1 MRRLAFLFLFFCII
15 QHLPAQT
22 IQWLTSGTKT
32 HIRGLCPVNEQ
43 VIWVSG
49 NNGTVGKSVDGG
61 QSWQWTIVPGFEKRD
76 FRDIEAFD
84 ENTAVIIA
92 IAEPAHILKTS
103 DGGKNWKIVFTD
115 STKGMFLDAMDFSDE
130 KNGIVVGDPVNGKFF
145 LAVTEDGGEHWSPVA
160 TADSIRPKEG
170 EAFFAASGSNIR
182 LMPGHSFG
190 KARAGVS
197 KGSMEKASA
206 GVPKSSLRKAGAE
219 IPNNSL
225 EKGSAEV
232 PESSSEKARA
242 GVANSSLEKTG
253 AEVPE
258 NSYGTD
264 REKAGAKI
272 PKSSFW
278 MVSGGTLSR
287 LHNGIQAWP
296 LPLLQGKETT
306 GANAIAIE
314 GERAVIVGGD
324 FAADTAS
331 YGNCVLVSLKD
342 QSMRPPVTPPHG
354 YRSCV
359 AFISPQKL
367 ISSGTSGIDISADGG
382 LNWQLVTRDGF
393 HVCRKAK
400 KGTAVFLAGSN
411 GRVAKLNW

>member
-1 MRRLAFLFLFFCII
+1 MSRLAILFLFSS
-15 QHLPAQT
+15 LSNTLAAQT

-49 NNGTVGKSVDGG
+49 NNGTVGRSVDGG
-61 QSWQWTIVPGFEKRD
+61 RNWEWNIVPGFEKRD

-84 ENTAVIIA
+84 ENTAIIIA
-92 IAEPAHILKTS
+92 IAEPGNILKTS

-115 STKGMFLDAMDFSDE
+115 SSKGMFLDAIDFSDE

-145 LAVTEDGGEHWSPVA
+145 LARTQDGGEHWSPIA
-160 TADSIRPKEG
+160 TADSIQPKEG
-170 EAFFAASGSNIR
+170 EAFFAASGTNIR
-182 LMPGHSFG
+182 LLTGN
-190 KARAGVS
+190 
-197 KGSMEKASA
+197 SA
-206 GVPKSSLRKAGAE
+206 GRVRRGISNNSNTKENGKVPNNSFAESGESSNGSIRKQNEGIPKSSLRKENGGHL
-219 IPNNSL
+219 NNS
-225 EKGSAEV
+225 AES
-232 PESSSEKARA
+232 ES
-242 GVANSSLEKTG
+242 G
-253 AEVPE
+253 
-258 NSYGTD
+258 GT
-264 REKAGAKI
+264 
-272 PKSSFW
+272 SNNSFW

-306 GANAIAIE
+306 GANSIAIE

-331 YGNCVLVSLKD
+331 AGNCVLVSLQDK
-342 QSMRPPVTPPHG
+342 SMRPPVTPPHG

-367 ISSGTSGIDISADGG
+367 ISCGTSGIDVSADGG

-400 KGTAVFLAGSN
+400 KGNAVFLAGSN